1 MCGNKRKPLAEL
13 VVVLEVVKVRKEKGH
28 SESQDRVRLGS
39 SCESSDKRLPLCFG
53 DCRLQ
58 HLAE

>member
-1 MCGNKRKPLAEL
+1 MWKQEEAIRCTHRS
-13 VVVLEVVKVRKEKGH
+13 LEVVKVRKEKGH
-28 SESQDRVRLGS
+28 SEAQDRVRLGS

-58 HLAE
+58 QLAE